1 MSQIEGIAEGYMSIN
16 SREKGKKGEI
26 EIAHIL
32 QEYGYETRRGQ
43 QFNAAN
49 GDADVVGLPG
59 IHLEIKRVERLNID
73 KALEQSIRDTYAD
86 EIRQGSD
93 LIPVVMHRSNS
104 DHKKDSTKGTWKVT
118 LRLDDFM
125 KLYQAWDIY
134 TLPFSDKED

>member
-1 MSQIEGIAEGYMSIN
+1 MSIN
-16 SREKGKKGEI
+16 SRRKGVVGEV
-26 EIAHIL
+26 EISHIL
-32 QEYGYETRRGQ
+32 NGYGYETRRGQ
-43 QFNAAN
+43 QFSGAN

-86 EIRQGSD
+86 EIRQGTD

-104 DHKKDSTKGTWKVT
+104 DRKKDSTKGTWKVT

-125 KLYQAWDIY
+125 KLYQAWDVY

>member
-1 MSQIEGIAEGYMSIN
+1 MSIN
-16 SREKGKKGEI
+16 SRRKGVVGET
-26 EIAHIL
+26 EISHIL
-32 QEYGYETRRGQ
+32 NGYGYETRRGQ
-43 QFNAAN
+43 QFSGAN

-86 EIRQGSD
+86 EIRQGTD

-104 DHKKDSTKGTWKVT
+104 DRKKDSTKGTWKVT

-134 TLPFSDKED
+134 NLPFSDKED

>member
-1 MSQIEGIAEGYMSIN
+1 MAIN
-16 SREKGKKGEI
+16 SRRKGKVGET

-49 GDADVVGLPG
+49 GDADVIGLPG

-86 EIRQGSD
+86 EIRQGTD
-93 LIPVVMHRSNS
+93 LIPVVMHRSNN
-104 DHKKDSTKGTWKVT
+104 DRKKDSTKGTWKVT

-125 KLYQAWDIY
+125 KLYQAWDVY

>member
-1 MSQIEGIAEGYMSIN
+1 MSIN

-26 EIAHIL
+26 EISHIL
-32 QEYGYETRRGQ
+32 QGYGYETRRGQ
-43 QFNAAN
+43 QFNGAN

-86 EIRQGSD
+86 EIRQGTD
-93 LIPVVMHRSNS
+93 LIPVVMHRSNN
-104 DHKKDSTKGTWKVT
+104 DRKKDSTKGTWKVT

-125 KLYQAWDIY
+125 KLYQAWDVY
-134 TLPFSDKED
+134 TLPFSDKEE

>member
-1 MSQIEGIAEGYMSIN
+1 MSIN

-26 EIAHIL
+26 EISHIL
-32 QEYGYETRRGQ
+32 QGYGYETRRGQ
-43 QFNAAN
+43 QFSGAT

-86 EIRQGSD
+86 EIRQGTD
-93 LIPVVMHRSNS
+93 LIPVVMHRSNN
-104 DHKKDSTKGTWKVT
+104 DRKRDSTKGTWKVT

-125 KLYQAWDIY
+125 KLYQAWDVY

>member
-1 MSQIEGIAEGYMSIN
+1 MSIN
-16 SREKGKKGEI
+16 SRRKGVVGET

-32 QEYGYETRRGQ
+32 NGYGYETRRGQ
-43 QFNAAN
+43 QFSAAN

-86 EIRQGSD
+86 EIRQGID